1 MKIGFVS
8 SILADKSF
16 EEVIDIAH
24 ELSYS
29 CVELACWPKGE
40 AERKYAGVSHIDVE
54 EFDDN
59 DAIYIKDYCS
69 HRNVEISSLAFY
81 PNTLGNDAKMR
92 DKNVKHLYKVID
104 ASAKLNVNMVTTF
117 IGRNQFLN
125 VEDNLKQ
132 VKEVWPS
139 ILKYAQEK
147 DVKIAIENCPML
159 FDKNQWP
166 GGQNLFNSPDIW
178 ERIFEILPNEN
189 FGINFDPSHFI
200 WQRMDYVEPIYKYRD
215 KIFHIHFKD
224 IKIDEHKLQKCGI
237 LAYPLEYMT
246 PKIPGLGDCRW
257 DKFISALTDIEYNG
271 YACVEVEDKSFEK
284 DDLSIIKSLI
294 LSKKF
299 LEQYVI

>member
-1 MKIGFVS
+1 MSFRLESYFLVLKKSATTLFSLDATISLLIG
-8 SILADKSF
+8 
-16 EEVIDIAH
+16 
-24 ELSYS
+24 
-29 CVELACWPKGE
+29 
-40 AERKYAGVSHIDVE
+40 
-54 EFDDN
+54 
-59 DAIYIKDYCS
+59 
-69 HRNVEISSLAFY
+69 
-81 PNTLGNDAKMR
+81 T
-92 DKNVKHLYKVID
+92 
-104 ASAKLNVNMVTTF
+104 
-117 IGRNQFLN
+117 
-125 VEDNLKQ
+125 
-132 VKEVWPS
+132 
-139 ILKYAQEK
+139 
-147 DVKIAIENCPML
+147 
-159 FDKNQWP
+159 
-166 GGQNLFNSPDIW
+166 
-178 ERIFEILPNEN
+178 PNEN